1 MNITH
6 KKNVMSLCLQCE
18 HPDIM
23 TYSNIRNKTDI
34 FVVFMSMFTI
44 PTLAIIS
51 LSHFEFVS
59 VLFISLLGNMNTI
72 LLTKQVH
79 LPGN

>member
-1 MNITH
+1 
-6 KKNVMSLCLQCE
+6 MSLCLQSE

-23 TYSNIRNKTDI
+23 TYSNNYIRNKTDI

-59 VLFISLLGNMNTI
+59 ALFISLLGNMNTI